1 MAGLGK
7 VAVVGAGSVGA
18 AVAYA
23 SVIGRVADEI
33 ALYDIDAA
41 RARAEVLDLRHGLQ
55 FVGGGRV
62 SGGGDVAVCRDADLV
77 VITAGAKQ
85 EPGQSRLELASANVE
100 LVRRALPPILAVAPS
115 ALVLL
120 VTNPVDVVTF
130 AAQDLTGLSPDR
142 VIGSGTVLDT
152 SRLRHLLAERL
163 GVGVSSVHATIVGE
177 HGDSEIAL
185 WSTASVG
192 GTALLDVVGPTG
204 GRISAH
210 ELDGLLDEVRTAA
223 YTIIEGKGATN
234 LAIGLATVRIMRSI
248 ATDER
253 AVLPVSV
260 RIDVADVG
268 PVCMSLP
275 SVVGRTGVVGRLEP
289 TLDAGER
296 AGLQASARAIRQ
308 AIDATLP
315 TAG

>member
-1 MAGLGK
+1 MAGLDK
-7 VAVVGAGSVGA
+7 IAVVGAGSVGA
-18 AVAYA
+18 TVAYA

-55 FVGGGRV
+55 FVGGGRI

-77 VITAGAKQ
+77 VVTAGAKQ
-85 EPGQSRLELASANVE
+85 EPGQTRLELADANVA
-100 LVRRALPPILAVAPS
+100 LIRRALPPILDVAPS
-115 ALVLL
+115 AIVLL

-130 AAQDLTGLSPDR
+130 LAQELTGLPPGR

-163 GVGVSSVHATIVGE
+163 GVGVNSVHTTIVGE

-204 GRISAH
+204 GRIRAD
-210 ELDGLLDEVRTAA
+210 ELDGLLHEVRTAA

-248 ATDER
+248 ASDER
-253 AVLPVSV
+253 SVLPVSV
-260 RIDVADVG
+260 RVEVDDVG
-268 PVCMSLP
+268 AICMSLP
-275 SVVGRTGVVGRLEP
+275 SVVGRVGVMGLLEP
-289 TLDAGER
+289 ALDATER
-296 AGLQASARAIRQ
+296 NGLQSSAIAIRT
-308 AIDATLP
+308 AIDAVG
-315 TAG
+315 AG

>member
-1 MAGLGK
+1 MAGLDK
-7 VAVVGAGSVGA
+7 VAVVGAGTVGA

-33 ALYDIDAA
+33 SLYDVDAA

-77 VITAGAKQ
+77 VVTAGAKQ
-85 EPGQSRLELASANVE
+85 QPGQSRLELAAANVE
-100 LVRRALPPILAVAPS
+100 LVRRALPPILDVAPS

-120 VTNPVDVVTF
+120 VTNPVDVITF
-130 AAQDLTGLSPDR
+130 AAQELTGRPPDR

-204 GRISAH
+204 GRIGAA
-210 ELDGLLDEVRTAA
+210 ELDGLLHEVRTAA

-248 ATDER
+248 ASDER
-253 AVLPVSV
+253 AVLPVTV

-275 SVVGRTGVVGRLEP
+275 SVVGRAGVVGRLEP
-289 TLDAGER
+289 ALDDTER
-296 AGLQASARAIRQ
+296 AGLRASALAIRQ
-308 AIDATLP
+308 VIDATLP
-315 TAG
+315 ASR